1 MLSCSHFSQEVGIF
15 LKSVKTRIKKIK
27 PRINENM
34 KRWNEAMCSH
44 LQQELG
50 ILYSVSLL
58 PTPSSVLAEKSCWNR
73 CFGKMYFLEYPY
85 IFKKKTWKDILNR
98 CYGRIFSTDMCTLK
112 ILSIKS
118 RITPCCKP
126 TSASLWGLQLHS
138 TRAET

>member
-1 MLSCSHFSQEVGIF
+1 MRQEVGIF
-15 LKSVKTRIKKIK
+15 LISVKTRIKKIK

-58 PTPSSVLAEKSCWNR
+58 PTPSSVFAEKSCWNR
-73 CFGKMYFLEYPY
+73 CFGKRYFWNILTFLKYP
-85 IFKKKTWKDILNR
+85 WKDILNS
-98 CYGRIFSTDMCTLK
+98 CYGRIFSTDMCTIN

-126 TSASLWGLQLHS
+126 TSANLWGLQLHS